1 LDDSEEA
8 IQHYSQYPRPTRLER
23 RIPLYFEEWLRMTRE
38 EEQNRSKT
46 QPTEFKAL
54 GSGGEQDEE
63 AWAQWFEYIEWIA
76 EGQPDVMDEVREPS
90 EEDESDEA
98 DDEAELQEEDA

>member
-1 LDDSEEA
+1 LDDTEEA

-63 AWAQWFEYIEWIA
+63 AWAQWFEYIEWVA
-76 EGQPDVMDEVREPS
+76 EGQPDDLDEPGGGGEDDD
-90 EEDESDEA
+90 EDDDEDEG
-98 DDEAELQEEDA
+98 EEETA